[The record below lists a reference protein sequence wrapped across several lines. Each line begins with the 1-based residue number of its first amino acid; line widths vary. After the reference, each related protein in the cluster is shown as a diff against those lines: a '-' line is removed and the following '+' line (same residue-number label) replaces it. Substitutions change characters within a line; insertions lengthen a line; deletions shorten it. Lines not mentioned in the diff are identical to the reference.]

1 VSVLVDRGTRVVVQG
16 ITGHQGTVH
25 TRQMREFG
33 TEVVAGVTPGKGGT
47 RIEEVPVFDSVR
59 EAVSATEANA
69 SCIFVPAP
77 FAKDALL
84 EAVDAGI
91 RLAVIVTEHIPFHDM
106 LVMYH
111 YARERGT
118 RIIGPNCP
126 GIAQP
131 GASKVGIIPNV
142 VFRPGRVGVIS
153 RSGTLTY
160 EIVNGIKEH
169 GLGQSTCIG
178 LGGDPVVGTSFVDA
192 LPLFEKDPDTDLLV
206 LVGEIGGTAE
216 EEAAEYIRR
225 SFSKPVVAYIA
236 GRSAPPGKRMG
247 HAGAIISRGK
257 GTADSK
263 VAALEAAGA
272 RVARFPYE
280 VPLMVAELAAARV
293 RA

>member
-1 VSVLVDRGTRVVVQG
+1 MTVLVDHDTRVVVQG

-25 TRQMREFG
+25 SRQMKEFG
-33 TEVVAGVTPGKGGT
+33 TQVVAGVTPGKAGG
-47 RIEEVPVFDSVR
+47 EVNGIPVFDSVR
-59 EAVSATEANA
+59 DAVERTGANA

-77 FAKDALL
+77 YAKDALI

-91 RLAVIVTEHIPFHDM
+91 RLATVVTEHIPFHDM

-111 YARERGT
+111 YARSKGA

-126 GIAQP
+126 GIASP
-131 GASKVGIIPNV
+131 GKAKVGIIPNV

-169 GLGQSTCIG
+169 GIGQSTCIG

-192 LPLFEKDPDTDLLV
+192 LPLFEADPETDLIV
-206 LVGEIGGTAE
+206 LVGEIGGTGE
-216 EEAAEYIRR
+216 EDAAEFIR
-225 SFSKPVVAYIA
+225 SHVKKPVVAYIA

-247 HAGAIISRGK
+247 HAGAIITRGR
-257 GTADSK
+257 GTAESK
-263 VAALEAAGA
+263 TAALERAGA
-272 RVARFPYE
+272 KVARFPYE
-280 VPLMVAELAAARV
+280 IPDLVAEIAARQA
-293 RA
+293 RR